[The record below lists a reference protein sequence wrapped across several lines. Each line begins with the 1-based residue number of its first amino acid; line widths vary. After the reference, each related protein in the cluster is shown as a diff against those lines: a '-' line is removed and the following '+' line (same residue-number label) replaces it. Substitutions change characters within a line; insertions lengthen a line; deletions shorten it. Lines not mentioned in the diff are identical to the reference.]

1 MDALNVWLSSRQDLA
16 LPVFAALFG
25 STALLLVFAWLR
37 SRRGAAE
44 RAEELKLAGLAPVEL
59 PPHVAERIRRLQ
71 TGGASLSLRNVWRA
85 GQSDGELYMLDLW
98 NTGGDSNSMTSQ
110 GLVVILSRKLA
121 LPRLHVIPRFENL
134 GWFGKLLGPL
144 FSRLMDW
151 GAGRHGLSRVS
162 FPDEPHL
169 DAALLVVSSDPARAR
184 AFLGGSRSLW
194 LAQLSAPLQWEGDGD
209 LLCVRSWDWTG
220 TKKAPSVSGA
230 LENARALYSV
240 LTR

>member
-1 MDALNVWLSSRQDLA
+1 MPELRPDQILW
-16 LPVFAALFG
+16 AA
-25 STALLLVFAWLR
+25 SAVTAFVAAAIAYAWLQ
-37 SRRGAAE
+37 SRKSQAA
-44 RAEELKLAGLAPVEL
+44 RAEELKLAGLSPVEL

-98 NTGGDSNSMTSQ
+98 DTAGDNNSMTAQ

-144 FSRLMDW
+144 FSRLVDW
-151 GAGRHGLSRVS
+151 GAGRHGLSRVG

-169 DAALLVVSSDPARAR
+169 DAALLVVSSDPGRAR

-194 LAQLSAPLQWEGDGD
+194 LAQFSAPLQWEGDGD
-209 LLCVRSWDWTG
+209 LLCVRPWDWTG
-220 TKKAPSVSGA
+220 TRKAPSVSGA

>member
-1 MDALNVWLSSRQDLA
+1 MPELRPDQILW
-16 LPVFAALFG
+16 AA
-25 STALLLVFAWLR
+25 SAVTAFVVAAVVYAWLR
-37 SRRGAAE
+37 SRKSQPA
-44 RAEELKLAGLAPVEL
+44 RAEELKLAGFFPVEL

-71 TGGASLSLRNVWRA
+71 NGGSSLSLRNVWRA

-98 NTGGDSNSMTSQ
+98 DTGGDNSSLTAQ

-144 FSRLMDW
+144 FSRLVDW
-151 GAGRHGLSRVS
+151 GAGRRGLSRVS

-169 DAALLVVSSDPARAR
+169 DAALLVVSSDPGRAR

-194 LAQLSAPLQWEGDGD
+194 LAQLSTPLQWEGDGD

-220 TKKAPSVSGA
+220 TRKAPSVSGA